1 MPGRPA
7 PRATPFLPTPP
18 ARSVRNASAKYLLP
32 LVAAHSVPAW
42 FLQRSRQEALRAF
55 RHRGHTYSFAPS
67 VVEFAKSMAENSHLL
82 WLKFTAYPSGQPVL
96 YCKSLRMQLLSCPVH
111 WHRSCL
117 ILILKDQPH
126 LMLKRSLVVCLLF
139 VICLPALAKPKK
151 KLYANG
157 ATDLFNAALR
167 TARERHVV
175 TYVDEKMLMFT
186 FQTGR
191 SVFSKGFVAN
201 ASIEPQDDHR
211 ATLVINVQTKDG
223 EVAFGAGD
231 RMTDKFFD
239 QVKEELAGQ
248 VTQKSSVKAEQA
260 NIEVAP
266 PKAVPSEPTMTAPAN
281 AGVGTVILSAT
292 PENAEVTVDGNFVG
306 NAPVNLK
313 LAQGKHTIVV
323 TARGYQALTR
333 EITVMSDS
341 EVRLTAQ
348 LER

>member
-1 MPGRPA
+1 
-7 PRATPFLPTPP
+7 
-18 ARSVRNASAKYLLP
+18 
-32 LVAAHSVPAW
+32 
-42 FLQRSRQEALRAF
+42 
-55 RHRGHTYSFAPS
+55 
-67 VVEFAKSMAENSHLL
+67 
-82 WLKFTAYPSGQPVL
+82 
-96 YCKSLRMQLLSCPVH
+96 
-111 WHRSCL
+111 
-117 ILILKDQPH
+117 
-126 LMLKRSLVVCLLF
+126 MLKRSLVVCLLF

-231 RMTDKFFD
+231 RMADKFFD

-323 TARGYQALTR
+323 TARGYQGLTR